1 MPDPGCEGKKEP
13 GAEVSRGRDSNQ
25 NGGPPGDPTIVDSQ
39 HQDNDHP
46 PNTPDRVGNSL
57 VVDRAS
63 GGSLVSGPEGP
74 FETTIDVEAHE
85 HESHV
90 AHPRVS
96 DLEFFASPI
105 VPQLNHLMMAKAM
118 GQVTKW
124 EGGMMKRHYHMT
136 KGECLAELETFD
148 CVVTN
153 PKDYTLQEVRV
164 LVRENRVRAG
174 LVKDKSSEEEDM
186 IKTVNNANLTDLKAM
201 CIARGM
207 KIPEKARV
215 GELRLCLKQW
225 LVQSGTGQTVYKL
238 GGRVNGMTFQEIA
251 LSDPAYLLWAKK
263 ETTEKGANSH
273 WQLRQLVHW
282 AERMDRDESATTI
295 IQVQRPDLDE
305 FASPMKK
312 TQGGYQTTAASP
324 PGSAA
329 KHPEVKQEP
338 ETTQAASSGEVT
350 TMIQTMKELASVVGV
365 LQQNVAELQE
375 KDKPRKARSTTSSA
389 GFEKV
394 EKMGEDL

>member
-1 MPDPGCEGKKEP
+1 MSE
-13 GAEVSRGRDSNQ
+13 RMNM
-25 NGGPPGDPTIVDSQ
+25 
-39 HQDNDHP
+39 
-46 PNTPDRVGNSL
+46 
-57 VVDRAS
+57 
-63 GGSLVSGPEGP
+63 
-74 FETTIDVEAHE
+74 
-85 HESHV
+85 SHM
-90 AHPRVS
+90 
-96 DLEFFASPI
+96 SPI
-105 VPQLNHLMMAKAM
+105 RECQTSSFSQVPVPQLNHPTMATAM

-124 EGGMMKRHYHMT
+124 EGGMMKPHYHMT
-136 KGECLAELETFD
+136 KGECLAELETFN

-295 IQVQRPDLDE
+295 TQVQRPDLDE
-305 FASPMKK
+305 FASPTKK
-312 TQGGYQTTAASP
+312 PQGGYPNTATSP
-324 PGSAA
+324 PGSTN
-329 KHPEVKQEP
+329 KRTEVKQEP
-338 ETTQAASSGEVT
+338 ETTQVASSGEVT

-394 EKMGEDL
+394 EKMGEDP